1 MLTFGA
7 GNALGVVVGG
17 SIGYCLYKK
26 DNRLPPIAMGVSI
39 LLGCIP
45 MWFIINIEYKEKLQ
59 IVYASV
65 AMFFA
70 GILSIVPIPIERAIL
85 SNVSLP
91 EARGRANSFLSLID
105 DIGKALGPFLLSTMI
120 SSLGR
125 QQAFRW
131 SLIGWIIGGI
141 VSCLQYFTVRKD
153 EDTIQKNISEK
164 IEQRNT
170 PS

>member
-1 MLTFGA
+1 
-7 GNALGVVVGG
+7 
-17 SIGYCLYKK
+17 
-26 DNRLPPIAMGVSI
+26 
-39 LLGCIP
+39 

-85 SNVSLP
+85 SNV
-91 EARGRANSFLSLID
+91 RGRANSFLSLID
-105 DIGKALGPFLLSTMI
+105 EIGKALGPFLLSTMI

-153 EDTIQKNISEK
+153 EDTIQKNISE
-164 IEQRNT
+164 
-170 PS
+170 